1 MGQDTRTDSRS
12 ILATFTSAVES
23 KGSENPAQFK
33 NVVGNSSR
41 IKMTHKLAPTLISVP
56 NMFDNVT
63 QYNNTWLQQDVTPVV
78 PYTMPTGFYTVD
90 QLVDYLNFWTNASI
104 WSFDPALERLVIQN
118 TWNVPAPPGTDF
130 VLYSSQ
136 EAYHGFADLVGGD
149 KTADFT
155 VPAGQTMALPFPPNL
170 AGPVV
175 VHVECSEL
183 AGSNHVHYDG
193 TTQNILCTISMA
205 NTPRGNYVMK
215 EFSDLFLHDV
225 DYPYPLHISDLRIN
239 LLDDRMRPLTLPP
252 NYNVHVQSKIF
263 YTHL

>member
-12 ILATFTSAVES
+12 ILATFTSATES

-63 QYNNTWLQQDVTPVV
+63 QYNNTFRAYVGAYGQLILTI
-78 PYTMPTGFYTVD
+78 PTGFYTVD
-90 QLVDYLNFWTNASI
+90 QLCEALTATFAVYYDIAWT
-104 WSFDPALERLVIQN
+104 FDPALERIVVTNNDLSEQIV
-118 TWNVPAPPGTDF
+118 V
-130 VLYSSQ
+130 YSQ
-136 EAYHGFADLVGGD
+136 DENYYGFADLCGFD
-149 KTADFT
+149 KDNQIVIDPLETKS
-155 VPAGQTMALPFPPNL
+155 LPFPPNL

-193 TTQNILCTISMA
+193 STQNILCTISMA

-239 LLDDRMRPLTLPP
+239 LLDDRMRLLTLPP